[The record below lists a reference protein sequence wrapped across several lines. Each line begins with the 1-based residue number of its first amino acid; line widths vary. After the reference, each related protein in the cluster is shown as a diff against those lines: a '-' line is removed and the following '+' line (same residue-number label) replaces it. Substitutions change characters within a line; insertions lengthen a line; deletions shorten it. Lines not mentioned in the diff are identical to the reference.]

1 MKLHALTRN
10 WNTFVS
16 GIKQSVSLVCL
27 RRTKM
32 ESATAPMMSESGK
45 WIDLVS
51 SDDDVS
57 SDDEVLE
64 VGVVEGRV
72 SSSSKVKFR
81 LIGGNENC

>member
-1 MKLHALTRN
+1 M
-10 WNTFVS
+10 S

>member
-1 MKLHALTRN
+1 
-10 WNTFVS
+10 
-16 GIKQSVSLVCL
+16 
-27 RRTKM
+27 
-32 ESATAPMMSESGK
+32 MMSESGK

-64 VGVVEGRV
+64 VGVVKGRV
-72 SSSSKVKFR
+72 SSSSKVIFR